1 MKRED
6 VVKALIAIL
15 QETQSE
21 LCDEVEEINV
31 STCPVGGMS
40 LFDSLMGVVVTARCF
55 ERFDI
60 QDDKKTVSLFETKK
74 SGEPLTIGDVADKII
89 SLKSKE

>member
-15 QETQSE
+15 RETQSE

-60 QDDKKTVSLFETKK
+60 QDDKTVSLFETKK

-89 SLKSKE
+89 TLKGKE